1 LEGGIIMDNSQIKV
15 IQIGLGP
22 LGQKV
27 VKCMCERKEINIV
40 AAVDKSIDIV
50 GKDLGEICG
59 IGRKMGIKVEK
70 DISIKDNRPNVTII
84 TTISGLKDIVSQIE
98 ELVNYGVNVVSSCE
112 ELTFPWKT
120 FPQLS
125 KRIDELARKNNV
137 AVLGTGVNPG
147 FLMDF
152 LPVVMT
158 GICEYI
164 EEIEIYRHQDASI
177 RRIPFQKKVGVGL
190 TIDEFEKR
198 KKSGILRHVGL
209 TESMHM
215 IAYGLGWKLEK
226 VEDII
231 SPVIAEKDYKVAS
244 HNIREGM
251 VLGVQQTGKGYIKN
265 RQVLTLD
272 FKASAGEKN
281 PGDTIKI
288 KGKPDINMTINGGIN
303 GDIATYAILVN
314 AIKSVK
320 SVTPGLKTMLD
331 IPVITCSQ

>member
-1 LEGGIIMDNSQIKV
+1 MKDNSQIKV

-27 VKCMCERKEINIV
+27 VKCMHERKEISIV
-40 AAVDKSIDIV
+40 AAIDKSIDII

-59 IGRKMGIKVEK
+59 IGRKIGIKVEK
-70 DISIKDNRPNVTII
+70 DISIKDIRPDVAII
-84 TTISGLKDIVSQIE
+84 TTISSIKDMVSQIE

-112 ELTFPWKT
+112 ELTFPWRT
-120 FPQLS
+120 FPELS
-125 KRIDELARKNNV
+125 KRMDELAKKNKV
-137 AVLGTGVNPG
+137 AVMGTGVNPG

-152 LPVVMT
+152 LPIVMT
-158 GICEYI
+158 GICEYV
-164 EEIEIYRHQDASI
+164 EEIKIYRYQDASI

-198 KKSGILRHVGL
+198 KKSGSLKHVGL

-215 IAYGLGWKLEK
+215 IAYGLGWKLDK

-231 SPVIAEKDYKVAS
+231 SPVIAEKDYITTNY
-244 HNIREGM
+244 NIGAGM

-272 FKASAGEKN
+272 FKASAGENN

-288 KGKPDINMTINGGIN
+288 KGKPDINMSINGGIN

-314 AIKSVK
+314 AVKSIK

-331 IPVITCSQ
+331 MSVITCSQ